1 MMHMVWLYE
10 KEIVTSHT
18 GCVSRNAPVLI
29 RQKASTVVTSHTG
42 CVSRNCTKIC
52 VRSVIMEVTSHTG
65 CVSRNAA
72 IIGFAL
78 GGSCHIPHGMCE

>member
-1 MMHMVWLYE
+1 MAE
-10 KEIVTSHT
+10 VTSHT
-18 GCVSRNAPVLI
+18 GCVSRNRNKPL
-29 RQKASTVVTSHTG
+29 SCTMEWEVTSHTG
-42 CVSRNCTKIC
+42 CVSRNCINQLLMIGKNI
-52 VRSVIMEVTSHTG
+52 VTSHTG